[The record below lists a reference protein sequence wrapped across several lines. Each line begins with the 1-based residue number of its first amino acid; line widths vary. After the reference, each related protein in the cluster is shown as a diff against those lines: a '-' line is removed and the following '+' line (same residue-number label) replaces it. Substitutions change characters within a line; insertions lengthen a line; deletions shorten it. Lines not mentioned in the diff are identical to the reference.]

1 MKRRRGL
8 SGALVVVVL
17 LCALLWG
24 EYGDQ
29 LRAMAQRSGLNAQQ
43 SDPFF
48 PPQDARAEAIL
59 TAARL
64 HLNILARGSGE
75 VDGSA
80 SEGQSAEAES
90 VSDVK
95 SSAEASAVLEDS
107 ATEVVKEPDLGGEKW
122 FLSLYT
128 PGVGPIQWAPGLAVI
143 DEDVSS
149 AVSKLW
155 SELPVGHRIP
165 EVAATTR
172 LKLDLMRGEERSFP
186 FDGGFKGVALDK
198 GLDGIVLRH
207 PERGVSY
214 FLPSWGVEQEARNSR
229 TNKYN
234 SLARRHLHGRARRLT
249 KERLGWK
256 KSETRAASFA
266 AFRTWAW
273 VEERGGGGQAI
284 PLARGNADVP
294 VPTAEVL
301 RERIALAADYLKRET
316 APDGRLTYDYKASW
330 DKDAGGYNILRH
342 AGTGYSMFQAYRLTR
357 DPELLDAAARA
368 ANFFIRRMRSDPDH
382 PDEYFVVWKRRRAKL
397 GGIGLGLCMLV
408 EQEKAAPGSVDLGR
422 LEGMARHIERM
433 QNPDGSFESFFNYD
447 SRKPSI
453 RKSIYYSG
461 EAILGLVRLHQL
473 SGDPHWLEV
482 AVKGADYLVNKRW
495 VSLGLRIYV
504 PPDAWLLQALEEMDR
519 VAPDDRRADYAL
531 AIGEVIASIKL
542 MDPETTP
549 PDMLGAGL
557 SGLQRLPHAA
567 TAGSFGE
574 ALTAA
579 ARLEARRR
587 PGEERFLTYAMHNG
601 RFQLRNQFLAA
612 NSYYLPNP
620 ARAHGGFRM
629 SPDFAEIRNDHV
641 QHNLSGMFGLLDIL
655 DPTAPDI
662 GVLLPES
669 ERVVLPSSG
678 RSSK

>member
-1 MKRRRGL
+1 MHRGL
-8 SGALVVVVL
+8 TGALVVVAL
-17 LCALLWG
+17 LLALLWG

-29 LRAMAQRSGLNAQQ
+29 LRATAQRSGLNSLH

-48 PPQDARAEAIL
+48 PPRDARAEAIL
-59 TAARL
+59 VAARL
-64 HLNILARGSGE
+64 HLNTLARGSRE
-75 VDGSA
+75 VDNSA
-80 SEGQSAEAES
+80 SEGQNPVAQNVHSLESAGLEHVE
-90 VSDVK
+90 DN
-95 SSAEASAVLEDS
+95 SAP
-107 ATEVVKEPDLGGEKW
+107 EVVKEPDLGEQKW

-128 PGVGPIQWAPGLAVI
+128 PGVGPVQWAPSLAVI
-143 DEDVSS
+143 DGDVSA

-155 SELPVGHRIP
+155 SALPVGHRIP

-172 LKLDLMRGEERSFP
+172 LKLDMMRGEERSFP

-266 AFRTWAW
+266 AFRTWSW
-273 VEERGGGGQAI
+273 VEERGGGGQAV

-294 VPTAEVL
+294 VPNAEVL
-301 RERIALAADYLKRET
+301 RERIALAADYLTRET
-316 APDGRLTYDYKASW
+316 ASDGRLTYDYKASW

-342 AGTGYSMFQAYRLTR
+342 AGTGYSMFQAYRLTG
-357 DPELLDAAARA
+357 DQELLDAASRA
-368 ANFFIRRMRSDPDH
+368 AGFFVRKMRADPDH

-447 SRKPSI
+447 SRPPSI

-542 MDPETTP
+542 MDPEATP

-587 PGEERFLTYAMHNG
+587 PGEERFLTYAMHNA
-601 RFQLRNQFLAA
+601 RFQLRNQFLTV

-620 ARAHGGFRM
+620 ARAMGGFRM

-655 DPTAPDI
+655 DPNAPDI
-662 GVLLPES
+662 GLLLPES
-669 ERVVLPSSG
+669 DRVVLPKSG
-678 RSSK
+678 RSER